1 MLTMEN
7 AKGERCRSA
16 ILLFRAR
23 RGLVA
28 SSRPWSTVDPLLCY
42 LRYTSQN
49 LPIFHRE
56 TSLKRHIQR
65 PPTLHRSARI
75 TSLTALPLSPAA
87 RSSRSRALIISS
99 SNHST
104 YIHLRPNTT
113 KSTTTAPALPLGPT
127 PLASRAQSRQYA
139 VNTSFLE
146 SWLSRA
152 RTTTTTTKATA
163 MALLLPNNGADTLP
177 LSQSPCNSEDP

>member
-1 MLTMEN
+1 MSGAALPSF
-7 AKGERCRSA
+7 C
-16 ILLFRAR
+16 FAR
-23 RGLVA
+23 RGLDS
-28 SSRPWSTVDPLLCY
+28 SSRSWWPTDPLSY
-42 LRYTSQN
+42 HLRYTSQN
-49 LPIFHRE
+49 LYVFHHE

-104 YIHLRPNTT
+104 YIHPRPNTT
-113 KSTTTAPALPLGPT
+113 KSTTTAPAPPLDPA
-127 PLASRAQSRQYA
+127 PLASRAQNRQHA
-139 VNTSFLE
+139 VNTFFLQ